1 MKARHFLMAAGV
13 AIAGWLAVFGD
24 KTPEAGIA
32 EPLPVAAAQK
42 PAASKPAAPVAAA
55 VRKSAVART
64 GAVVAAV
71 AVNDGSGSPILDL
84 QARDTLIRD
93 GRKANDGA
101 LFNRQSWT
109 PPPPP
114 PLKPSE
120 MPPPVAPPLPFAYLG
135 KKLEDGVWEVYL
147 ARGESTVIARQSIV
161 IDGKYRVDAI
171 KPPTLSLTYLPLNQV
186 QRLTIGG
193 TD

>member
-1 MKARHFLMAAGV
+1 MNSRHLLMIAGV
-13 AIAGWLAVFGD
+13 AIAGWLALFGD
-24 KTPEAGIA
+24 KTPESEIA
-32 EPLPVAAAQK
+32 EPLPAARPTK
-42 PAASKPAAPVAAA
+42 
-55 VRKSAVART
+55 
-64 GAVVAAV
+64 AV
-71 AVNDGSGSPILDL
+71 AVAKTAAGSKSTAPRAAAADVAANGKTTAILAL
-84 QARDTLIRD
+84 QSRESLIRD
-93 GRKANDGA
+93 GRNAAGGA

-135 KKLEDGVWEVYL
+135 KKFEDGAWEVYL
-147 ARGESTVIARQSIV
+147 ARGDKTVIVRPQSV
-161 IDGKYRVDAI
+161 IEGQYRVERI
-171 KPPTLSLTYLPLNQV
+171 VPPTLSLTYLPLNQV